1 MGVSGCVPH
10 LGAMTAF
17 AFIARIGSVSTSLAA
32 PIDPV
37 VSLPYVAIAGPPP
50 DSSAPQSDG
59 EA

>member
-10 LGAMTAF
+10 LGATTACG
-17 AFIARIGSVSTSLAA
+17 FIAGIGRVPTSLAV

-37 VSLPYVAIAGPPP
+37 VSLPNVAIAGPPP